1 MPALVE
7 EFADTSLQ
15 EIDYLAEAGHA
26 ERFAADVAE
35 DAAIGAPEI
44 AWDRTTRRVLTMS
57 DVTAIKI
64 SDVATIRAA
73 GIDPGEVAHAFARS
87 MFEQLFLRGYFHGDP
102 HPGNIFVTPGR
113 DGAFVLTFVDFG
125 MMGTV
130 SDQLRRGLRR
140 VMIAAAA
147 RDGRGL
153 VAAMADVG
161 VLLPGADTREL
172 ERAMTALFARFG
184 GMGFGELINVDERE
198 FRDFAVEFG
207 EVMREL
213 PFQLPENFL
222 LILRAMT
229 LTSGVASALEPT
241 FNVWEAVEPFAE
253 RLVQEE
259 SGSTA
264 RDLAERAVGVLRT
277 TWALLAGSMPS
288 STESKTAPYRSTCR
302 GWSVV
307 SHASKGS
314 RDGWSR

>member
-1 MPALVE
+1 
-7 EFADTSLQ
+7 
-15 EIDYLAEAGHA
+15 
-26 ERFAADVAE
+26 
-35 DAAIGAPEI
+35 
-44 AWDRTTRRVLTMS
+44 MS

-264 RDLAERAVGVLRT
+264 RDRGARGRRSPDDVGAPGRIDAVIDRIEDGSVQVDLSRLERRVARVEGLARRMVSVILFGILLIAGVLVYASAPPLGIVLMSLS
-277 TWALLAGSMPS
+277 ALPLAHVVFAGFR
-288 STESKTAPYRSTCR
+288 APPR
-302 GWSVV
+302 
-307 SHASKGS
+307 
-314 RDGWSR
+314 